1 MEQSDNEEAKSI
13 KMTEAMKEDIRRE
26 FIHGHT
32 DENGAF
38 DYPSIDSLVQKY
50 GVPRTTLYRY
60 ASKEDWQGQRN
71 HVQTDIDER
80 IRATRLKDYVEHSN
94 RLDDNALRLAQSL
107 MAKVARKITE
117 DEQQL
122 RNDPDYE
129 GMAAGVLDRLA
140 SVVGQAQKIGKL
152 ALGEAQE
159 ISKVSTNVAI
169 PESFREIADELDAI
183 AAAKS
188 QSGNHTI
195 Q

>member
-32 DENGAF
+32 DGNGAF

-71 HVQTDIDER
+71 HVQTEIDER
-80 IRATRLKDYVEHSN
+80 IRSKRLKDYVEHSN

-117 DEQQL
+117 DEEQL

>member
-32 DENGAF
+32 DGNGAF

-71 HVQTDIDER
+71 HVQTEIDER
-80 IRATRLKDYVEHSN
+80 IRSKRLKDYVEHSN

-117 DEQQL
+117 DEEQL

-159 ISKVSTNVAI
+159 ISKVSTNVAV

>member
-60 ASKEDWQGQRN
+60 ASKEDWQRQRN

>member
-1 MEQSDNEEAKSI
+1 M
-13 KMTEAMKEDIRRE
+13 
-26 FIHGHT
+26 
-32 DENGAF
+32 
-38 DYPSIDSLVQKY
+38 
-50 GVPRTTLYRY
+50 
-60 ASKEDWQGQRN
+60 
-71 HVQTDIDER
+71 
-80 IRATRLKDYVEHSN
+80 
-94 RLDDNALRLAQSL
+94 
-107 MAKVARKITE
+107 ARKITQ
-117 DEQQL
+117 DEEQL

>member
-32 DENGAF
+32 DESGAF
-38 DYPSIDSLVQKY
+38 NYPSIDSLVQKY

-71 HVQTDIDER
+71 HVQTEIDER
-80 IRATRLKDYVEHSN
+80 IRSKRLKDYVEHSN

-117 DEQQL
+117 DEEQL

-159 ISKVSTNVAI
+159 ISKVSTNVAV